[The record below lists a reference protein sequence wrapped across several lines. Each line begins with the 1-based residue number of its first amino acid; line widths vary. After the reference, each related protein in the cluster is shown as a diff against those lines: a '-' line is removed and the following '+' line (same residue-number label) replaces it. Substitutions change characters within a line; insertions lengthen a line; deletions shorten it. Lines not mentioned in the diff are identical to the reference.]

1 MSFRP
6 SSAPLCALFSFSLF
20 FFLAFSALYEPRG
33 ARFWCGRRKC
43 HGGHCFPD
51 EEDNSDDDEALLHA
65 LVVDQ
70 ARPGP
75 SDPSSLRQFLT
86 ALQEVPKEIR
96 FDYFVKF
103 MEKLP
108 APANDETAR
117 VLAVLCRLVVLEI
130 EWVEG
135 SDAALQ
141 GFQINEQQQSGLH
154 AIIKIVLGHLERQET
169 ARRPSLT
176 FQRS

>member
-1 MSFRP
+1 
-6 SSAPLCALFSFSLF
+6 
-20 FFLAFSALYEPRG
+20 
-33 ARFWCGRRKC
+33 
-43 HGGHCFPD
+43 
-51 EEDNSDDDEALLHA
+51 
-65 LVVDQ
+65 
-70 ARPGP
+70 
-75 SDPSSLRQFLT
+75 
-86 ALQEVPKEIR
+86 
-96 FDYFVKF
+96 